1 MQLSPHVTLAEMT
14 RTGRPGYDHEQAEGA
29 AAVLDAL
36 RATAAMLEVVRGHFG
51 RAIIIHSGYR
61 CPELNAAVDGSVT
74 SQHMRGEA
82 ADFHVAGVQL
92 EDVWAWVRDHSGL
105 AYGQCLL
112 EPAHGEPRW
121 VHLSLGEPWR
131 PREKSRQAFR
141 TG

>member
-14 RTGRPGYDHEQAEGA
+14 RTSRAGYDHEQAEGA

-36 RATAAMLEVVRGHFG
+36 TATAAMVEAVWARFG
-51 RAIIIHSGYR
+51 RGVIHSGYR
-61 CPELNAAVDGSVT
+61 CPELNAVVGGSRT

-82 ADFHVAGVQL
+82 VDFSIPGVAL